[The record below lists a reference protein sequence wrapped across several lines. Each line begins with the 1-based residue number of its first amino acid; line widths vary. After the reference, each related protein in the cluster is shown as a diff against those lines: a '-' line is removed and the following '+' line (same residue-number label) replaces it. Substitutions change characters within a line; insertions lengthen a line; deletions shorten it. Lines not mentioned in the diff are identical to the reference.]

1 MFKLLSL
8 VLLISVSQCVLSM
21 PSVKETTKISAE
33 DKFNRSYSIV
43 AGKYDINLT
52 LKNGQL
58 NMNHNN
64 NVNLNSA
71 ILTTT
76 KKTQNV
82 CDGCL
87 YFGPGATVTIYL
99 ETFSG
104 CICIAPGGTLIIY
117 F

>member
-21 PSVKETTKISAE
+21 PSVKETTKIPAE

-71 ILTTT
+71 ILT
-76 KKTQNV
+76 KTHV
-82 CDGCL
+82 CNGCL
-87 YFGPGATVTIYL
+87 YIGPGATVTIYL